1 MAGKFSVYKY
11 VRLEGKGWRYKRAA
25 YHPNKKIKPDVV
37 LVKGV
42 NGKNAEEKYLKA
54 LTSST
59 SVAHGF
65 LWEKMR

>member
-42 NGKNAEEKYLKA
+42 NGKKAEEKHPEGSYFLYFH
-54 LTSST
+54 ST
-59 SVAHGF
+59 WIPG
-65 LWEKMR
+65 EKMR